1 MQRINDERTKG
12 MEARILRR
20 TLTLTVILL
29 ALTASASTAQQP
41 PRTLTDFSTAFEALV
56 REISPSVVQIFAT
69 AVAPVGGDPRGPSAV
84 LAQQRRGGSGVIVAP
99 DGYIVTNNHVVEGAR
114 RVYVVLAEP
123 ASDQVPG
130 QSLVKP
136 VGRRVMAEIVGTD
149 LETDLAVLK
158 IEETDLPY
166 LEFEDS
172 DEVHPGHMVLA
183 FGSPFGLSSTVTL
196 GVVSAV
202 GRQLQQDAPMVY
214 IQTDAPINPGNSGG
228 PLVDTDGR
236 LVGINTMI
244 LSQSGGSVGIGFAAP
259 SNIVKAVYEQIQA
272 HGRVRRGMIGANT
285 QTITPTMAAGL
296 RLTRNWG
303 VVVSDVY
310 PGSPAARAGL
320 QVGDII
326 ESLDAKPME
335 NARQF
340 DVNVYGKAP
349 GSMVTLNVKR
359 ALGREVIRVSVTER
373 ANDPGR
379 FADLVD
385 DERNLVASL
394 GLLAVEMNDQIA
406 ALMPWLRE
414 RTGIVVAAQA
424 YGVVGVPSG
433 LKPADVILSMNG
445 QAVMTLGQLNGLLGR
460 MDPGDPV
467 VLHVDRQG
475 QRIFL
480 VFEME

>member
-1 MQRINDERTKG
+1 MQ
-12 MEARILRR
+12 
-20 TLTLTVILL
+20 V
-29 ALTASASTAQQP
+29 STARRIVAVTAILMTLGAPRGWAQQT
-41 PRTLTDFSTAFEALV
+41 PRTLTDLSTSFEALV
-56 REISPSVVQIFAT
+56 RQVSPAVVQIFAT
-69 AVAPVGGDPRGPSAV
+69 AFAPVQGDPRAPSAM
-84 LAQQRRGGSGVIVAP
+84 LGEQRRGGSGVIVSP

-114 RVYVVLAEP
+114 RLYVVLAEP
-123 ASDQVPG
+123 VSDQVPG

-158 IEETDLPY
+158 IEETSLPY
-166 LEFEDS
+166 LQFTDS
-172 DEVHPGHMVLA
+172 DEIHPGHVVLA
-183 FGSPFGLSSTVTL
+183 FGSPFGLTSTVTM

-202 GRQLQQDAPMVY
+202 GRQLQEDSPMVY

-236 LVGINTMI
+236 IVGISTLI
-244 LSQSGGSVGIGFAAP
+244 LSQSGGSEGLGFAAP
-259 SNIVKAVYEQIQA
+259 SNIVKTVYEQIQA

-303 VVVSDVY
+303 VIVSDVY

-326 ESLDAKPME
+326 VSLDAKPME

-349 GSMVTLNVKR
+349 GSLVTLNVKR
-359 ALGREVIRVSVTER
+359 ALGQEVIRVSVVER

-385 DERNLVASL
+385 EDRNLVASL

-406 ALMPWLRE
+406 GMMPWLRE

-424 YGVVGVPSG
+424 FGVMGVPSG
-433 LKPADVILSMNG
+433 LQPADVILSVNG
-445 QAVMTLGQLNGLLGR
+445 QAVMTLGQLNSILGR

-467 VLHVDRQG
+467 VLHVDRRG
-475 QRIFL
+475 QRVFL

>member
-1 MQRINDERTKG
+1 

-29 ALTASASTAQQP
+29 ALTASASAAQQP
-41 PRTLTDFSTAFEALV
+41 PRTLTDLSTAFEALV
-56 REISPSVVQIFAT
+56 QEISPSVVQIFAT
-69 AVAPVGGDPRGPSAV
+69 AVAPVGGDPRAPSAV

-123 ASDQVPG
+123 ASDQTPG

-158 IEETDLPY
+158 IEGTGLPY

-172 DEVHPGHMVLA
+172 DEIHPGHMVLA

-202 GRQLQQDAPMVY
+202 GRQLQEDAPMVY

-259 SNIVKAVYEQIQA
+259 SNIDDGSGPATHPQLGRGRERRLPGQPRRTGRAAGRGHHRVTRREADGECTAVRRQ
-272 HGRVRRGMIGANT
+272 RVRQGPRI
-285 QTITPTMAAGL
+285 AGDPECEA
-296 RLTRNWG
+296 
-303 VVVSDVY
+303 S
-310 PGSPAARAGL
+310 ARAGGHSGL
-320 QVGDII
+320 CDG
-326 ESLDAKPME
+326 
-335 NARQF
+335 ARQRPRP
-340 DVNVYGKAP
+340 V
-349 GSMVTLNVKR
+349 R
-359 ALGREVIRVSVTER
+359 R
-373 ANDPGR
+373 PGR
-379 FADLVD
+379 
-385 DERNLVASL
+385 R
-394 GLLAVEMNDQIA
+394 
-406 ALMPWLRE
+406 
-414 RTGIVVAAQA
+414 
-424 YGVVGVPSG
+424 
-433 LKPADVILSMNG
+433 
-445 QAVMTLGQLNGLLGR
+445 
-460 MDPGDPV
+460 
-467 VLHVDRQG
+467 
-475 QRIFL
+475 
-480 VFEME
+480 

>member
-1 MQRINDERTKG
+1 MQLETV
-12 MEARILRR
+12 RR
-20 TLTLTVILL
+20 SLPLTAVSLL
-29 ALTASASTAQQP
+29 LTASAGFAQQT
-41 PRTLTDFSTAFEALV
+41 PRTLTDLSTAFEKLV
-56 REISPSVVQIFAT
+56 RQISPAVVQIFST
-69 AVAPVGGDPRGPSAV
+69 AVAPVHGDPRAPSAV
-84 LAQQRRGGSGVIVAP
+84 LGQQRRGGSGVIVSP

-114 RVYVVLAEP
+114 RLYVVLAEP

-158 IEETDLPY
+158 IEETGLPY
-166 LEFEDS
+166 LEFENS
-172 DEVHPGHMVLA
+172 DEIRPGHVVLA
-183 FGSPFGLSSTVTL
+183 FGSPLGLASTVTM

-202 GRQLQQDAPMVY
+202 GRQLEEDAPMVY

-236 LVGINTMI
+236 LVGVNTLI
-244 LSQSGGSVGIGFAAP
+244 LSQSGGSEGLGFAAP
-259 SNIVKAVYEQIQA
+259 SNIVRAVYEQIQA

-285 QTITPTMAAGL
+285 QTITPTMATGL

-303 VVVSDVY
+303 VIVSDVY

-326 ESLDAKPME
+326 VSLDAKPME

-340 DVNVYGKAP
+340 DVNVYSQVP
-349 GSMVTLNVKR
+349 GSLVTLNVKR
-359 ALGREVIRVSVTER
+359 GLGQEVIRVAVAER

-385 DERNLVASL
+385 EERNLVRRL

-406 ALMPWLRE
+406 GLMPWLRE
-414 RTGIVVAAQA
+414 RTGVVVAAQA
-424 YGVVGVPSG
+424 HGVAGAPSG
-433 LKPADVILSMNG
+433 LQPADVILSVNR
-445 QAVMTLGQLNGLLGR
+445 QAVVTLGQLNGILGR
-460 MDPGDPV
+460 MDAGDPV
-467 VLHVDRQG
+467 VLHVDRRG
-475 QRIFL
+475 QRMFL
-480 VFEME
+480 AFEME

>member
-1 MQRINDERTKG
+1 MQLQKI
-12 MEARILRR
+12 RR
-20 TLTLTVILL
+20 TMILTTISLL
-29 ALTASASTAQQP
+29 LTAPAVPAQQTP
-41 PRTLTDFSTAFEALV
+41 GTLTDLSTSFETLV
-56 REISPSVVQIFAT
+56 QQISPSVVQIFST
-69 AVAPVGGDPRGPSAV
+69 AVAPVQGDPRAPSAV
-84 LAQQRRGGSGVIVAP
+84 LAQQRRGGSGVLVSP

-114 RVYVVLAEP
+114 RLYVVLAEP

-130 QSLVKP
+130 RSLVKP

-158 IEETDLPY
+158 IEGTDLPY
-166 LEFEDS
+166 LQFEDS
-172 DEVHPGHMVLA
+172 DDIHPGHVVLA
-183 FGSPFGLSSTVTL
+183 FGSPFGLSSTVTM

-202 GRQLQQDAPMVY
+202 GRQLQEDADMVY

-228 PLVDTDGR
+228 PLVDTQGR
-236 LVGINTMI
+236 LVGINTLI
-244 LSQSGGSVGIGFAAP
+244 LSKSGGSEGLGFAAP
-259 SNIVKAVYEQIQA
+259 SNIVKTIYEQIQV
-272 HGRVRRGMIGANT
+272 HGRVRRGIIGANV

-326 ESLDAKPME
+326 ESLDGKPME
-335 NARQF
+335 NSRQF
-340 DVNVYGKAP
+340 DVNVYGKEP
-349 GSMVTLNVKR
+349 GSMVAVSVRR
-359 ALGREVIRVSVTER
+359 ALSQQVLQVPVVER

-385 DERNLVASL
+385 DERNLVSRL

-406 ALMPWLRE
+406 GLMPWLRE
-414 RTGIVVAAQA
+414 QTGVVVAAQA
-424 YGVVGVPSG
+424 YGVVGTPSG
-433 LKPADVILSMNG
+433 LQPADVILSLNG
-445 QAVMTLGQLNGLLGR
+445 QSITTLGQLNGLLRR
-460 MDPGDPV
+460 MDAGDPV
-467 VLHVDRQG
+467 VLHVDRRG
-475 QRIFL
+475 QRVFL

>member
-1 MQRINDERTKG
+1 MPFATV
-12 MEARILRR
+12 RR
-20 TLTLTVILL
+20 TVTLTAVSLLL
-29 ALTASASTAQQP
+29 AASPSAAQET
-41 PRTLTDFSTAFEALV
+41 PRALTDLSTAFEALV

-69 AVAPVGGDPRGPSAV
+69 AVAPVGGDPRAPSQV
-84 LAQQRRGGSGVIVAP
+84 LAQQRRGGSGVIVSS

-114 RVYVVLAEP
+114 RLYVVLAEP
-123 ASDQVPG
+123 ASDQAPG
-130 QSLVKP
+130 QSLVRP

-158 IEETDLPY
+158 IEETGLPY
-166 LEFEDS
+166 MEFRDS
-172 DEVHPGHMVLA
+172 DEVHPGHVVLA
-183 FGSPFGLSSTVTL
+183 FGSPLGLSSTVTM

-202 GRQLQQDAPMVY
+202 GRQLREDAPMVY

-228 PLVDTDGR
+228 PLVDTEGR

-244 LSQSGGSVGIGFAAP
+244 LSQSGGSEGLGFAAP
-259 SNIVKAVYEQIQA
+259 SNIVQAVFDQIKS

-285 QTITPTMAAGL
+285 QTITPTMATGL

-303 VVVSDVY
+303 VIVSDVY

-340 DVNVYGKAP
+340 DVNVYGKDP
-349 GSMVTLNVKR
+349 GSVVTLNVRR
-359 ALGREVIRVSVTER
+359 ALGQQSIRVPVAER

-385 DERNLVASL
+385 DERNLVATL
-394 GLLAVEMNDQIA
+394 GLLAVELNDQIA
-406 ALMPWLRE
+406 GLMPWLRE
-414 RTGIVVAAQA
+414 RAGVVVAAQA
-424 YGVVGVPSG
+424 YGVVGAPSG
-433 LKPADVILSMNG
+433 LQPADVILSVNG
-445 QAVMTLGQLNGLLGR
+445 QAVMTLGQLNSILGR

-467 VLHVDRQG
+467 VLHVDRLG
-475 QRIFL
+475 QRMFL

>member
-1 MQRINDERTKG
+1 MQ
-12 MEARILRR
+12 
-20 TLTLTVILL
+20 V
-29 ALTASASTAQQP
+29 STARRIVAVTAILMTLGAPRGWAQQT
-41 PRTLTDFSTAFEALV
+41 PRTLTDLSTSFEALV
-56 REISPSVVQIFAT
+56 REVSPAVVQIFAT
-69 AVAPVGGDPRGPSAV
+69 AFAPVQGDPRAPSGM
-84 LAQQRRGGSGVIVAP
+84 LGEQRRGGSGVIVSP

-114 RVYVVLAEP
+114 RLYVVLAEP
-123 ASDQVPG
+123 VSDQVPG
-130 QSLVKP
+130 QSLVRP

-149 LETDLAVLK
+149 LETDLAVLR
-158 IEETDLPY
+158 IEETGLPY

-172 DEVHPGHMVLA
+172 DEIHPGHVVLA
-183 FGSPFGLSSTVTL
+183 FGSPFGLTSTVTM

-202 GRQLQQDAPMVY
+202 GRQLQEDSPMVY

-236 LVGINTMI
+236 LVGISTLI
-244 LSQSGGSVGIGFAAP
+244 LSQSGGSEGLGFAAP
-259 SNIVKAVYEQIQA
+259 SNIVKTVYEQIQA

-303 VVVSDVY
+303 VIVSDVY

-326 ESLDAKPME
+326 VSLDAKPME

-349 GSMVTLNVKR
+349 GSLVTLNVKR
-359 ALGREVIRVSVTER
+359 ALGQEVIRVSVVER

-385 DERNLVASL
+385 EDRNLVASL

-406 ALMPWLRE
+406 GMMPWLRE

-424 YGVVGVPSG
+424 FGVVGVPSG
-433 LKPADVILSMNG
+433 LQPADVILSVNG
-445 QAVMTLGQLNGLLGR
+445 QAVMTLGQLNSILGR

-467 VLHVDRQG
+467 VLHVDRRG
-475 QRIFL
+475 QRVFL